1 MTRPSPRCDWLAL
14 WILFSAWC
22 VVSGWILSA
31 FGQLDRAGYAV
42 SLVLFLAALAF
53 KRCSWQVL
61 STRPLFLARRSTY
74 RSLLPKLWL
83 VLVFMVLA
91 GGLLYHPDN
100 YDFLS
105 YRFPRVL
112 HWTWQHHWYW
122 IDTPNTRQDFSAVGM
137 EWLMA
142 PLLVFF
148 RTDRLFFLLN
158 FISFL
163 LMPGLVFAV
172 FRRLGIAGR
181 VAWWWMWFLPTGYC
195 FLLQAASMGNDAFA
209 GVYLLA
215 ALYYA
220 FKADRDS
227 PQALV
232 LSLLSIALLT
242 GAKASD
248 APLVLPWLAVVWLRR
263 QSILASVRPVLLA
276 GALVAAAVCS
286 ALPIFIANYYYT
298 GAVTGD
304 PHNIERMQMRRP
316 LIGIAG
322 NTLELIADNTVPPI
336 WPHPIGWRL
345 PAGMEAALKVD
356 FPRFE
361 LLSTPL
367 QFEEDAGAGLG
378 MTVFILLCLFYGL
391 QKRFAPRN
399 RSLRFP
405 AALMAAAIVFAALT
419 FMAELGG
426 EGDSRLFAPYYIGGV
441 IAVLLLLPLEG
452 RVIYRQ
458 RWRGVGYAAVGL
470 AFLLVLLNPSRPLLP
485 LRLIVSHL
493 PAGRVSASAVG
504 QLEDNYELRQVRRDG
519 LGSLRRGIPPGEK
532 IVGNLMGVD
541 DPDVSL
547 WLPFGSREVVDVVP
561 STDLAA
567 RHIHYVVV
575 SAATLEST
583 YHLTVP
589 ALLKKWSMNV
599 VQTEQLKF
607 KTKRPE
613 ETWYLLRSS

>member
-1 MTRPSPRCDWLAL
+1 MTGPSPRCDWLAL

-22 VVSGWILSA
+22 LVSGWILSA

-53 KRCSWQVL
+53 KRHFWQVL

-91 GGLLYHPDN
+91 GGLIYHPDN
-100 YDFLS
+100 YDYLS

-122 IDTPNTRQDFSAVGM
+122 IETPNTRQDYSSVGM

-142 PLLVFF
+142 PLFVFF

-158 FISFL
+158 FIPFL

-195 FLLQAASMGNDAFA
+195 FLLQAASMGNDGFS

-248 APLVLPWLAVVWLRR
+248 APLVLPWFAVVWVRR

-276 GALVAAAVCS
+276 GACVVAVVCS
-286 ALPIFIANYYYT
+286 ALPSFIANYHYT
-298 GAVTGD
+298 GSYTGD
-304 PHNIERMQMRRP
+304 PHNLDHIQIHRP

-322 NTLELIADNTVPPI
+322 NTVELIANNTAPPL
-336 WPHPIGWRL
+336 WPHPIDWRL
-345 PAGMEAALKVD
+345 PAVMEAALKVD
-356 FPRFE
+356 FPRLE

-378 MTVFILLCLFYGL
+378 ITVFTLLCIVYGL
-391 QKRFAPRN
+391 QKQFASRG
-399 RSLRFP
+399 RAWRFP
-405 AALMAAAIVFAALT
+405 AVLMAAAIVFAALI
-419 FMAELGG
+419 FMAKLGS
-426 EGDSRLFAPYYIGGV
+426 EGDPRLFAPYYIVGV
-441 IAVLLLLPLEG
+441 VAVLLLLPLEG

-458 RWRGVGYAAVGL
+458 PWRGVGYAAVGV

-485 LRLIVSHL
+485 LRLIASNL

-504 QLEDNYELRQVRRDG
+504 QLEDNYDLRQARRDG
-519 LGSLRRGIPPGEK
+519 LGSLRRGIPPDEK
-532 IVGNLMGVD
+532 IVGNLMGID
-541 DPDVSL
+541 DPNVSL
-547 WLPFGSREVVDVVP
+547 WLPLGSREVVDVVP

-589 ALLKKWSMNV
+589 ALLKKWSMSV
-599 VQTEQLKF
+599 VQTEQLRF
-607 KTKRPE
+607 KTKRQKD
-613 ETWYLLRSS
+613 TWYLLRSS